1 MPGIADFS
9 IWDQLEAYSMYSFL
23 SDFSTQCIYLR
34 LSLISMLIVYFVG
47 NSFLFF
53 LIVVNDT

>member
-34 LSLISMLIVYFVG
+34 LSLISMLIVYFVV

-53 LIVVNDT
+53 